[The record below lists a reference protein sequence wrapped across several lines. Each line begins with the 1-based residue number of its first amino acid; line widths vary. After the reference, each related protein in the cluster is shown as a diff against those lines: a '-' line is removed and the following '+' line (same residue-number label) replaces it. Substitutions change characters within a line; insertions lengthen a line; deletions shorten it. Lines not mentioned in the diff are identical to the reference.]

1 MKSGNWIKGVFLA
14 SRIPNLLIIGVTQ
27 LLSAMMLVRH
37 EEVDTLEINFL
48 FLTLS
53 TMLVAAGGYIINDY
67 YDLKIDMVNR
77 PGKVVVGRDLTR
89 RKALIAHM
97 SLSGLAIILGF
108 MVSMQVAIIHLF
120 SVATLWLYSNQLRR
134 LLIGKTVVAC
144 LTAVSIL
151 LVGFTLEVVSYRLMA
166 FASFGAAI
174 VWSRELIKDMENA
187 DGEKAFG
194 VQSMVG
200 VLGIVV
206 VKWIILIIAGICGLM
221 MTYFI
226 IKVDSAS
233 FTNYY
238 LFTLPLVAVF
248 VFLLL
253 KADRKQHYRYLR
265 YLTNALIL
273 IGVISMLVV

>member
-1 MKSGNWIKGVFLA
+1 MKSENWIKGVFLA
-14 SRIPNLLIIGVTQ
+14 SRIPNLLIIGITQ
-27 LLSAMMLVRH
+27 FLSVNMLIRH
-37 EEVDTLEINFL
+37 GKVESLTIEFL

-77 PGKVVVGRDLTR
+77 PDKVVVGRDLTR
-89 RKALIAHM
+89 RKALVAHM
-97 SLSGLAIILGF
+97 SISVTAIILGLL
-108 MVSMQVAIIHLF
+108 VSMQVALIHVF

-134 LLIGKTVVAC
+134 LLIGKTVIAC
-144 LTAVSIL
+144 LTAISIL
-151 LVGFTLEVVSYRLMA
+151 LVGFTFEVVSYRLMA

-206 VKWIILIIAGICGLM
+206 VKWIILIIAAICGLM
-221 MTYFI
+221 MAYFI
-226 IKVDSAS
+226 VQVNSTV

-238 LFTLPLVAVF
+238 LFTLPIVVIF

-253 KADRKQHYRYLR
+253 KADRKQHYKVLR

-273 IGVISMLVV
+273 IGVLSMLVV